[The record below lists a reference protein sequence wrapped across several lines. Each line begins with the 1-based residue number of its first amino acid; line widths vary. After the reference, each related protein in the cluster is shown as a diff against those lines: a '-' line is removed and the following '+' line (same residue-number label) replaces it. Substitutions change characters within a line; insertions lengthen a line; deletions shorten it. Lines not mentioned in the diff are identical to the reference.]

1 MGNTIGNTYVDVV
14 EVLGLDGEELELEI
28 ALEKTDDDSGMVNKW
43 KVNEELESKDEDG
56 TRTSE

>member
-28 ALEKTDDDSGMVNKW
+28 ALEKTKTTIAVWLTNGK
-43 KVNEELESKDEDG
+43 
-56 TRTSE
+56 